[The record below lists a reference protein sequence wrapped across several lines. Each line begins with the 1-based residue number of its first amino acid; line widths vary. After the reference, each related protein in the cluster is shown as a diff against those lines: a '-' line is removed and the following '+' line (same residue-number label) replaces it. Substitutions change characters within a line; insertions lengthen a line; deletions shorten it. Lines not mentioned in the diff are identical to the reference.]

1 MFGLKIQGRLGNQLF
16 QYAYARVL
24 AQKFHTSFFFLSY
37 KYFYVNRYFEIK
49 ADSYFNNLLKGVFFY
64 IRNGFSVK
72 EIMEDQFQHPD
83 ANLML
88 EQDRAIYNG
97 FYQSALYHHSQM
109 ADLIK
114 EELTI
119 KPAFRINIKDFVEN
133 ERPNIVVHV
142 RRTDYV
148 TFGGDHVGGI
158 NLTLPLEYYQ
168 RALELLPVDTC
179 NVIFLSDDMDFVK
192 ENLHAPNAIY
202 AGKNSEITD
211 FQLIMQADYLVL
223 ANSSFSWWGAYLN
236 KTAKK
241 IISPKYWLGIK
252 IHKEYPVGI
261 VHPAWTAID

>member
-16 QYAYARVL
+16 QYAYAKVL
-24 AQKFHTSFFFLSY
+24 AQKFHTTFFFLGY
-37 KYFYVNRYFEIK
+37 KQFYANRYFEIET
-49 ADSYFNNLLKGVFFY
+49 DSYAKNLLKAISFY
-64 IRNGFSVK
+64 IRKFFAAK

-83 ANLML
+83 SNIRM
-88 EQDRAIYNG
+88 EQDDVIYNG
-97 FYQSALYHHSQM
+97 FYQSAIYHHSQM
-109 ADLIK
+109 AERIK
-114 EELTI
+114 KELKI
-119 KPAFRINIKDFVEN
+119 RPAFRINIKDFVKN

-168 RALELLPVDTC
+168 RALQQLPVDSC
-179 NVIFLSDDMDFVK
+179 NVIFLSDDMNFVK
-192 ENLHAPNAIY
+192 ENLQAPNAIY
-202 AGKNSEITD
+202 ADKNSEITD

-241 IISPKYWLGIK
+241 VIAPKYWLGIK
-252 IHKEYPVGI
+252 IYKEYPVGI
-261 VHPAWTAID
+261 VHPDWTAID